1 MGQLRQRV
9 AYVSGLAAGL
19 EVAGQTAEG
28 RVLAGILEVLDAMAE
43 EMERLDRRLG
53 ELGVLAPGAAADLV
67 AWRLDG
73 LTFAGALTDPV
84 EALLRCGPTRAHHT
98 IVAGRPVVEDGELRA
113 TGVGDI
119 LARHRLAAARLQG
132 VNL

>member
-1 MGQLRQRV
+1 MH
-9 AYVSGLAAGL
+9 
-19 EVAGQTAEG
+19 
-28 RVLAGILEVLDAMAE
+28 
-43 EMERLDRRLG
+43 
-53 ELGVLAPGAAADLV
+53 APGAAADLV

-132 VNL
+132 VDL